1 MTLWSHWISC
11 LSPDFTPFWHYPV
24 GKRCAVLKGNILY
37 VCVIPV
43 NFCSKRVHF
52 SLQSESTL
60 LLLQW
65 CTENLFICSTPSTL
79 AVESFFKTFFFTV
92 ILIFMIILCIRV
104 ILLCVQNNLLLCKFQ
119 NGKKLFFVARY
130 DCRVVSWCA
139 ILLISV
145 CDPEV
150 LVVPVHQEYRART
163 KVPPHYWCN
172 SCAFWRQIPSEGRN
186 SPLKCGAFPF
196 DGGSALSWGELE

>member
-1 MTLWSHWISC
+1 
-11 LSPDFTPFWHYPV
+11 
-24 GKRCAVLKGNILY
+24 
-37 VCVIPV
+37 
-43 NFCSKRVHF
+43 
-52 SLQSESTL
+52 
-60 LLLQW
+60 
-65 CTENLFICSTPSTL
+65 
-79 AVESFFKTFFFTV
+79 
-92 ILIFMIILCIRV
+92 MIILCIRV

-163 KVPPHYWCN
+163 KVPPHY
-172 SCAFWRQIPSEGRN
+172 
-186 SPLKCGAFPF
+186 
-196 DGGSALSWGELE
+196 